1 MAIILYP
8 NPNTRR
14 TVEHAIASGK
24 LILWIY
30 DKVRTLFHN
39 PGITS
44 GATAGAICSPSDG
57 GTAFGADYIIRGGT
71 DGFAS
76 AARAAGLYVGSGL
89 SSEFAD
95 DLAAQSVWSNL
106 TFVRRGVVS
115 GA

>member
-44 GATAGAICSPSDG
+44 GLLPVQFAVPPTAAPH
-57 GTAFGADYIIRGGT
+57 
-71 DGFAS
+71 
-76 AARAAGLYVGSGL
+76 
-89 SSEFAD
+89 SE
-95 DLAAQSVWSNL
+95 Q
-106 TFVRRGVVS
+106 TT
-115 GA
+115 